1 MNALQAPLAL
11 VTGGCHRLGAAI
23 SARLARDGWALALH
37 SSRDATP
44 EPALA
49 AVLTEAGTEW
59 HGFAADFTDEAA
71 VEAVLPTV
79 CDAFGRVPD
88 LIVHNA
94 AIFGADEWTEM
105 NWDSLMAHFAV
116 NTAAPAI
123 LSRALAAR
131 AKAAGQ
137 QACIVA
143 ILDQRIDH
151 PHGDQASYTVSKLA
165 LAGLVQMLAR
175 AGAPNLRA
183 VGVAPG
189 LTIATEDYDAAQ
201 LDALADAMPLGTLS
215 RPEQI
220 ADAVAWVARSTAITG
235 QVIYVDG
242 GAHMESYSRDF
253 VHMLKGK

>member
-1 MNALQAPLAL
+1 MTVSQAPLAL

-23 SARLARDGWALALH
+23 AARLARDGWALALH
-37 SSRDATP
+37 SSRDAEP

-49 AVLTEAGTEW
+49 AVLTEAGTAW
-59 HGFAADFTDEAA
+59 QGFAADFTDAEA
-71 VEAVLPTV
+71 VEALLPAV
-79 CDAFGRVPD
+79 CHSFGRVPD

-123 LSRALAAR
+123 LSRELVAR

-137 QACIVA
+137 KACIVA

-175 AGAPNLRA
+175 AGAPDLRA
-183 VGVAPG
+183 VGIAPG
-189 LTIATEDYDAAQ
+189 LTIATEEYDAAQ
-201 LDALADAMPLGTLS
+201 LDALSNAMPLQTLS
-215 RPEQI
+215 APEQV
-220 ADAVAWVARSTAITG
+220 ADAVAWAARSIAITG

-253 VHMLKGK
+253 VHMLKSD